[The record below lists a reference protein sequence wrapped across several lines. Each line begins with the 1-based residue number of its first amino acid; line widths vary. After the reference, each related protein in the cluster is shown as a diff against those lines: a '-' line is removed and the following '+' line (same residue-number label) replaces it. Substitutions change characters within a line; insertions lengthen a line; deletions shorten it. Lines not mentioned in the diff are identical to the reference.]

1 MGMYDT
7 INGEQVK
14 CFSWMSYG
22 KDGLWE
28 HGGDL
33 KYYGIGDEVPYKKP
47 HYNYGKN
54 FIILDLNRFPDSEY
68 SEYDYIIHVIKDGK
82 VAAMYENEI
91 GEIDWDNNESVVS
104 YNGDLLNI
112 KSSDCIKNYITA
124 QRKYWEDSEKVREKW
139 NELFGQSMKYF
150 TGLGLLDKDSDERK
164 ERVKK
169 IEEIHILM
177 DKEKERIKPEED
189 KLANEMSKW
198 FIRDY
203 DNLIILG
210 QYLDSYYCALRLDK
224 QEEVGMCNEMISKIL
239 KSDETICDRYLEWQ
253 EVDDL
258 DGDFQ

>member
-22 KDGLWE
+22 KEGLWE

-33 KYYGIGDEVPYKKP
+33 KYYGTGDEVPYKKP

-54 FIILDLNRFPDSEY
+54 FLILDLNRFLDSEY
-68 SEYDYIIHVIKDGK
+68 CDYDYIIHVIKDGK

-91 GEIDWDNNESVVS
+91 GEIDWANNESVVS

-124 QRKYWEDSEKVREKW
+124 QRKYWKDSEKVRKHW
-139 NELFGQSMKYF
+139 KELFKESLKCF
-150 TGLGLLDKDSDERK
+150 RTGIPEIDLGYEETRY
-164 ERVKK
+164 KK
-169 IEEIHILM
+169 LQEIHYQM
-177 DKEKERIKPEED
+177 DKEQERINDAEK
-189 KLANEMSKW
+189 KLSDEMSKW

-203 DNLIILG
+203 DDLIILG

-224 QEEVGMCNEMISKIL
+224 QEEVEMCNEMISKIL
-239 KSDETICDRYLEWQ
+239 KSDETICDRYLQWQ
-253 EVDDL
+253 EVDEL